1 MKLCITCKISKPI
14 PEGFHRN
21 KAKKDGHACI
31 CKECAIAKS
40 RKWYAENKEYSS
52 IAQGEYRDA
61 NKERLAETAK
71 KWVENNRDKTR
82 TIKAAW
88 KKRNPESGRSYQK
101 RKVAN
106 DPLFKLKVDMRRRL
120 WSVLAGRGWKKSRRS
135 EEIFGCTYEFL
146 MEYLTSKFKEG
157 MTWENRSEWHIDHIV
172 PLASA
177 KSAEEM
183 YALAHYTNL
192 QPLWA
197 AENWAKGGRDTY
209 EDLV

>member
-1 MKLCITCKISKPI
+1 MKLCRKCSTEKSIDD
-14 PEGFHRN
+14 FHKN
-21 KAKKDGHACI
+21 KGSKDGLTSV
-31 CKECAIAKS
+31 CKPCAIEKA
-40 RKWYAENKEYSS
+40 RKWYAENKEY
-52 IAQGEYRDA
+52 ATLAMGEYRDA
-61 NKERLAETAK
+61 NKEKEIERARQWAIK
-71 KWVENNRDKTR
+71 NREKSQA
-82 TIKAAW
+82 IKAAW
-88 KKRNPESGRSYQK
+88 KKRNPECGRSYQK

-106 DPLFKLKVDMRRRL
+106 DLLFKLKIDMRRRL

-157 MTWENRSEWHIDHIV
+157 MSWENRSEWHIDHIV

-177 KSAEEM
+177 KTAEEM
-183 YALAHYTNL
+183 CALAHYTNL